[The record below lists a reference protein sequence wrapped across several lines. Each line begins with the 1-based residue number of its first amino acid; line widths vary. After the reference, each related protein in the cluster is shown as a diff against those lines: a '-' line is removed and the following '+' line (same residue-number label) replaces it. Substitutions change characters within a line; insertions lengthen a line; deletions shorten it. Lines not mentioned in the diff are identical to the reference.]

1 MTTKT
6 CLAPPSQLRLKCGS
20 QKKKRI
26 RRESVRRTDRLN
38 KLFLLSWVSAPT
50 SSRVVTVAK
59 TSVAT
64 TEDISS
70 ATPITRTT
78 VTEVAIAEAEVE
90 EVETVVTETSLR
102 ELTARMDSSNNSK
115 QFFPFLSLTSRILR
129 N

>member
-1 MTTKT
+1 LTTRT
-6 CLAPPSQLRLKCGS
+6 CLAPPSLLRLKCGS
-20 QKKKRI
+20 PRKKRI
-26 RRESVRRTDRLN
+26 RRESARRTDRLN
-38 KLFLLSWVSAPT
+38 KLFLLSWVSVPT

-59 TSVAT
+59 TSAAT
-64 TEDISS
+64 TEDISN

-102 ELTARMDSSNNSK
+102 ELTARISSNNSK

>member
-1 MTTKT
+1 
-6 CLAPPSQLRLKCGS
+6 
-20 QKKKRI
+20 
-26 RRESVRRTDRLN
+26 
-38 KLFLLSWVSAPT
+38 
-50 SSRVVTVAK
+50 VVTVAK
-59 TSVAT
+59 TSAAT

-115 QFFPFLSLTSRILR
+115 QFFPFLS
-129 N
+129 